1 MKLRA
6 PIVAVAL
13 SLAALCIPVASAQ
26 YVGPSNS
33 PTYQSV
39 ADVLKNPVDDAPVA
53 LEGYIIKKI
62 GKKKYLFSDG
72 VSEIR
77 VEIEHKLFPPTP
89 IDDKTRVQLRGEIE
103 KDFLQS
109 PEIDVDYLVIVK

>member
-1 MKLRA
+1 MSFRA
-6 PIVAVAL
+6 FVLSAAL
-13 SLAALCIPVASAQ
+13 SVSALCIPAASAQ
-26 YVGPSNS
+26 YVGPSTS
-33 PTYQSV
+33 PAYRSV

-53 LEGYIIKKI
+53 LEGYIIKKV

-77 VEIEHKLFPPTP
+77 VEIEHRQFPPTP
-89 IDDKTRVQLRGEIE
+89 IDEKTRVQLRGEIE